1 MGCGGYRNGYIT
13 MAMFLS
19 FILFYFI
26 LINHYSYSDYLAY
39 DGRPHL
45 HVGIPTSKPV
55 SAPHPLVTYRRRE
68 KTKQK
73 TIGNKTIQNRFKE
86 NCHRRTPSLV
96 LVLFHSTYI
105 RRSCIQHIT
114 CETDLQFG
122 LVLQSG
128 CETEIN
134 IVAMIANFTLSFDGT
149 VDGPF
154 RFFSFPDSVALA
166 RQILCGQPTTFR
178 WV

>member
-1 MGCGGYRNGYIT
+1 MVGTLATSIINIVDWRVLVRDGQVVCVGPEMEWWIDMGCGGYRNGYIT

-73 TIGNKTIQNRFKE
+73 TIGNKTI
-86 NCHRRTPSLV
+86 
-96 LVLFHSTYI
+96 
-105 RRSCIQHIT
+105 
-114 CETDLQFG
+114 
-122 LVLQSG
+122 
-128 CETEIN
+128 
-134 IVAMIANFTLSFDGT
+134 
-149 VDGPF
+149 
-154 RFFSFPDSVALA
+154 
-166 RQILCGQPTTFR
+166 
-178 WV
+178 